1 MLMETSA
8 FTGLR
13 RWSISA
19 MLCVA
24 AACGGPG
31 ASDPGWTAALDQL
44 HVAIVSSTGYPAGS
58 VEVTGSMGRLNVMIS
73 DRELARADR
82 DVRERMA
89 NAVVNAVEESMVTN
103 ARLTNLDEIRV
114 VMVHPEEGH
123 GLLGSTHTEDVMEF
137 RKGPNQEFFREVL

>member
-1 MLMETSA
+1 
-8 FTGLR
+8 
-13 RWSISA
+13 

-44 HVAIVSSTGYPAGS
+44 HGAIVSSTGYPAGS
-58 VEVTGSMGRLNVMIS
+58 VEVTGSMDRVNVMIS
-73 DRELARADR
+73 AGSLRADR

-89 NAVVNAVEESMVTN
+89 NAVVNAVEQSMTTN

-114 VMVHPEEGH
+114 VMVHPEGH
-123 GLLGSTHTEDVMEF
+123 GLLGTHTEDVMEF
-137 RKGPNQEFFREVL
+137 RKGPNQRFFREVL